1 MREFNSVA
9 QDRSFH
15 RPIRQ
20 TSLVTSLALGLG
32 AATTAFAQ
40 PVSETPEQTSKTSPT
55 IVVTGTR
62 DSQPQLDRIV
72 TPIVDTPQAISI
84 LSSEDLANRGISN
97 LNDALRNVAG
107 ISLGAGETSFQG
119 NNAILRG
126 FTTRNDLFLDN
137 IRDFGFYYRDT
148 FDDAAIEVLKGPSS
162 ILFGRGSTG
171 GVIHRVG
178 KKPREET
185 FGQIEASLGLNETR
199 RIVGDLNVANA
210 IGGADFRVT
219 AVYHESMVEDRDT
232 ASSQRWAV
240 SPKLGFQLGAD
251 TKLLLSYFHQEE
263 DNVPDYG
270 IPFFPGTRSN
280 PGAPAA
286 VRRSNYYGFTNDFFD
301 TNVHILTARLEHR
314 VSEKTLFRS
323 QFRFS
328 NNTRGFRY
336 SEAIIALGTPRTTP
350 LSAITVS
357 RNLFEGSSTDE
368 FLQNQTDVTT
378 EFALGKTNHTL
389 IAGVE
394 LGRESA
400 DPVFITNFAVPSTSL
415 TNPVGG
421 FFDNRATSFVRLRAR
436 SRSNAV
442 GFFAIDTVEIGD
454 SWRAIVGLRWDSFRT
469 KYDSAGFNRDRVQI
483 ATTNVDRTDRNLSY
497 RAALVYKPATKGS
510 IFLAYANSF
519 NPSGEGV
526 ESLIS
531 AGRSVAQANINLE
544 PETST
549 SIEFGTKW
557 NFFGD
562 KVLFSTSIFR
572 IEKDNVR
579 VPDPTTA
586 GFNTLG
592 GLQRVDGGEIEFSG
606 EVAAGWSISAS
617 YSYLDSQTLKS
628 SPNGPL
634 VGEPLNITPRHMG
647 NFSTSYDFTP
657 KLNIGFN
664 LLAVSQR
671 LAQNTP
677 ASFLTAPSYTIADIS
692 AKYRFSKKVTASV
705 IVYNLGDKLY
715 YEQLHPVHVIP
726 GAGRTALATVKVGF

>member
-251 TKLLLSYFHQEE
+251 TKL
-263 DNVPDYG
+263 
-270 IPFFPGTRSN
+270 
-280 PGAPAA
+280 
-286 VRRSNYYGFTNDFFD
+286 
-301 TNVHILTARLEHR
+301 
-314 VSEKTLFRS
+314 
-323 QFRFS
+323 
-328 NNTRGFRY
+328 
-336 SEAIIALGTPRTTP
+336 
-350 LSAITVS
+350 
-357 RNLFEGSSTDE
+357 
-368 FLQNQTDVTT
+368 
-378 EFALGKTNHTL
+378 
-389 IAGVE
+389 
-394 LGRESA
+394 
-400 DPVFITNFAVPSTSL
+400 
-415 TNPVGG
+415 
-421 FFDNRATSFVRLRAR
+421 
-436 SRSNAV
+436 
-442 GFFAIDTVEIGD
+442 
-454 SWRAIVGLRWDSFRT
+454 
-469 KYDSAGFNRDRVQI
+469 
-483 ATTNVDRTDRNLSY
+483 
-497 RAALVYKPATKGS
+497 
-510 IFLAYANSF
+510 
-519 NPSGEGV
+519 
-526 ESLIS
+526 
-531 AGRSVAQANINLE
+531 
-544 PETST
+544 
-549 SIEFGTKW
+549 
-557 NFFGD
+557 
-562 KVLFSTSIFR
+562 
-572 IEKDNVR
+572 
-579 VPDPTTA
+579 
-586 GFNTLG
+586 
-592 GLQRVDGGEIEFSG
+592 
-606 EVAAGWSISAS
+606 
-617 YSYLDSQTLKS
+617 
-628 SPNGPL
+628 
-634 VGEPLNITPRHMG
+634 
-647 NFSTSYDFTP
+647 
-657 KLNIGFN
+657 
-664 LLAVSQR
+664 
-671 LAQNTP
+671 
-677 ASFLTAPSYTIADIS
+677 
-692 AKYRFSKKVTASV
+692 
-705 IVYNLGDKLY
+705 
-715 YEQLHPVHVIP
+715 
-726 GAGRTALATVKVGF
+726 